1 MRRNWKTPEEIQFQ
15 KKHRE
20 KILFLAIPVLSI
32 LLGVV
37 IAIAANS
44 GF

>member
-15 KKHRE
+15 KKRRE
-20 KILFLAIPVLSI
+20 KILFLAIPILSI